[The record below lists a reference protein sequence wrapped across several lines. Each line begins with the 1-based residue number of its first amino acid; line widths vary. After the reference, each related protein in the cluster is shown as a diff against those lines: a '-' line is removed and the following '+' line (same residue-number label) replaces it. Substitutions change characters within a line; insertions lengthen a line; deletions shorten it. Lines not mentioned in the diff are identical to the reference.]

1 MSHTRASPLA
11 VQKRDFDYKRTHDHA
26 LSPPELVRVCGTRR
40 AHASRPRSEPPRRHA
55 NTRRSPRPHANRHML
70 PRPHANRHMSP
81 RPHANRHISPDP
93 MQLDPGHPTACKYGL
108 HHANPKSYTHTEMNS
123 YFVQTSLFNKLS
135 QTQPL
140 MSDTFKSKQQRSSEK
155 LNAAVSKVKTVT
167 VKREENE
174 FNKREKTLASD
185 LDKLLR
191 QYNETKSTIGK
202 LGVQEEALERKM
214 DASRQALE
222 ALEAQKAMFVANASD
237 LKGKS

>member
-26 LSPPELVRVCGTRR
+26 LSPRELVRVCGTRR

-123 YFVQTSLFNKLS
+123 YFVQTSLFNTLR
-135 QTQPL
+135 QTSL
-140 MSDTFKSKQQRSSEK
+140 RSATFKTKQDQVYSRSGV
-155 LNAAVSKVKTVT
+155 AASKVKTLAAKT
-167 VKREENE
+167 QESA
-174 FNKREKTLASD
+174 FSKREKNIESD
-185 LDKLLR
+185 LNRLLQQFSKTESSIER
-191 QYNETKSTIGK
+191 QKIQK
-202 LGVQEEALERKM
+202 EALERQMEGLKQGLE
-214 DASRQALE
+214 SLE
-222 ALEAQKAMFVANASD
+222 AEKVKFINNVRA
-237 LKGKS
+237 